1 MEIIVFVQRNLWV
14 VKNLATRAPLKQFN
28 LDTIDITK
36 VPSMPLRNEEEEDHY
51 AFLQQ
56 EAIERQLQRR
66 WGRQVRPTPLLD
78 LENFDDNVSSLK
90 SDDYVRNFDHDAN
103 NQRVQI
109 DCEETQQDND
119 ETQEGEFGL
128 NEDRHWHRLVPSDEQ
143 DDELESCRHV
153 CQRFT
158 NRHQIYSQDH

>member
-1 MEIIVFVQRNLWV
+1 MNLRV
-14 VKNLATRAPLKQFN
+14 VENLATRAPLKQFN

-36 VPSMPLRNEEEEDHY
+36 VPSMPLRNEEEDHY
-51 AFLQQ
+51 AFLRQ

-66 WGRQVRPTPLLD
+66 RGKQVRPTPLFD
-78 LENFDDNVSSLK
+78 LEKFNDNASSLRFDDSIGNFDRDV
-90 SDDYVRNFDHDAN
+90 N

-119 ETQEGEFGL
+119 ETQEGEFDL
-128 NEDRHWHRLVPSDEQ
+128 NEDGHWHRLVLSDEH
-143 DDELESCRHV
+143 DDESQSCKHV

-158 NRHQIYSQDH
+158 SLHQIYSQEH